1 MKKEII
7 NTKKAPAAIG
17 PYSQA
22 VRVGDLV
29 FTSGQIPIDPS
40 TGEFVSGD
48 IKAQAE
54 QSLKNIQ
61 AILNEAN
68 MDFSNVIKVNVFLKD
83 MNDFAKVN
91 EVYASYFKEP
101 YPARSCVQVAKLPKD
116 AAVEIEVIAQK

>member
-22 VRVGDLV
+22 VRVEDLV

-61 AILNEAN
+61 AILSEAN
-68 MDFSNVIKVNVFLKD
+68 MDFTNVIKVNVFLKD